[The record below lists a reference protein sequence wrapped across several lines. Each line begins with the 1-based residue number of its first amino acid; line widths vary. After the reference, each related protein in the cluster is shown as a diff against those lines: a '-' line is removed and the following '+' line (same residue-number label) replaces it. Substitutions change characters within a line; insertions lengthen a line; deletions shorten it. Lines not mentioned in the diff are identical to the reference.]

1 LIFLRIGAWA
11 MGIIAV
17 LSLGV
22 LGVGFLLPSTWE
34 AQAEIVIEAPI
45 DSIHPRVTAATA
57 WLDWT
62 PGPDSGVERFGPT
75 RGAGSGYRWDDPGY
89 GKGEFML
96 TEVSLVPSPEAPGTT
111 GVSTDAARANV
122 RYEVEV
128 EGGSIRIEGFM
139 TLAPEPDGT
148 RVLWREAG
156 DFGRNPLLGYLSG
169 RMEELQ
175 GEQLARSLK
184 ALKVLVE
191 EGGATAEV
199 TPGQVAGPQ

>member
-1 LIFLRIGAWA
+1 MIFLRIGAWA
-11 MGIIAV
+11 MGVLAL

-22 LGVGFLLPSTWE
+22 LAVGFVLPSTWE
-34 AQAEIVIEAPI
+34 AEAEILIEAPA
-45 DSIHPRVTAATA
+45 DSIHPRVTAAAA

-62 PGPDSGVERFGPT
+62 PGPDTGVESFGPP

-89 GKGEFML
+89 GTGEFRL

-111 GVSTDAARANV
+111 GVSMDATRTDV

-128 EGGSIRIEGFM
+128 EGGSIRIEGSM
-139 TLAPEPDGT
+139 TLAPEAGGT
-148 RVLWREAG
+148 RVLWREVG
-156 DFGRNPLLGYLSG
+156 DFGWNPMLGYLSR

-175 GEQLARSLK
+175 GEQLAHSLL

-199 TPGQVAGPQ
+199 TPGQVAGPD